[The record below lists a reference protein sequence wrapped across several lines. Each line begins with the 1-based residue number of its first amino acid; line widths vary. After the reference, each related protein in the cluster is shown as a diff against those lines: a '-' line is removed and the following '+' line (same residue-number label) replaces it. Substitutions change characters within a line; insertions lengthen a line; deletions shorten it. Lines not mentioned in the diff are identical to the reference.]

1 MKPGKVWLALVT
13 VVALVGG
20 YVAVAAASSST
31 SDATYGAC
39 LNLASKMVSQIT
51 INGSPSCR
59 AGFQAI
65 TWNAQG
71 PQGPAGPIGAQ
82 GPQGP
87 VGPTGAQGPAG
98 PTGAQGPQGPTGP
111 TGAQG
116 PAGPTGAQG
125 PQGPTGPTGAQGPA
139 GPSGA
144 QGPQGPTGPT
154 GAQGPQGPQG
164 PAGEGISCANQGALF
179 MAVPNYQVSA
189 SCPGALGALPPQ
201 NSTVSLTVGQ
211 TQNFVV
217 ENDGAAPIT
226 LTGLFIGFSNGFD
239 WATTVNTC
247 GGVTLNPGAT
257 CNFSVVSSPGAATGT
272 NTLEFFGTGFS
283 ESLNWTLLLT

>member
-98 PTGAQGPQGPTGP
+98 PT
-111 TGAQG
+111 
-116 PAGPTGAQG
+116 
-125 PQGPTGPTGAQGPA
+125 
-139 GPSGA
+139 GA